1 MPDGVWSMS
10 TQSHSK
16 IPGPGR
22 RPALRHVRP
31 TLDYA
36 DKDTTRIGDTAPLI
50 VGPAATVYETGK
62 NPDRGFPTL

>member
-1 MPDGVWSMS
+1 MS

-22 RPALRHVRP
+22 RPALRHVQP

-36 DKDTTRIGDTAPLI
+36 DKDTTRIGDTDPLI

-62 NPDRGFPTL
+62 NPDRAFPTL

>member
-22 RPALRHVRP
+22 RPALRHVQP

-36 DKDTTRIGDTAPLI
+36 DKDTTRIGDTDPLI
-50 VGPAATVYETGK
+50 VGPATTVHETGK
-62 NPDRGFPTL
+62 NPDRAFPTL